1 MKQQDPQYKD
11 QWLALFLKEIINKT
25 IRIMFFFYYYPQYKD
40 QWLALYLEEIINK
53 TIYGSCFFF
62 LDQNLVRAL
71 EKKKIERKREKA
83 RRRKKKKVQVYCRPL
98 N

>member
-25 IRIMFFFYYYPQYKD
+25 IRIIIIIIFNYPQYKD

-53 TIYGSCFFF
+53 TIYGSCFYF

-71 EKKKIERKREKA
+71 EKKDQKKERESKGEERKRKH
-83 RRRKKKKVQVYCRPL
+83 KFIVDH
-98 N
+98 